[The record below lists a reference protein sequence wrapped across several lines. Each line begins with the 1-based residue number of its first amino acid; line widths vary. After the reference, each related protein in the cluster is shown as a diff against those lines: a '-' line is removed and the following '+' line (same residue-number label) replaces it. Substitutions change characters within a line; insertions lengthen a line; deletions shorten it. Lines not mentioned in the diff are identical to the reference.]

1 MSTPSGWQ
9 RKLILLFK
17 SEKRFGANS
26 IIRTFTEKS
35 IEEMKSTIITESM
48 CDLEALT
55 HKPRT
60 KDLAAHLANIKHQ
73 FIGQSELCFYQA
85 TLIVLLRRQYKTKET
100 FIEFETLWETETSYL
115 LKHLSLRWIISACD
129 TFVDHTDNTAR
140 AAILM
145 NATTLV
151 NTLRVYET
159 KRFLQLG
166 SESSSKMKPLINDNV
181 DALYSGDMPLYDGL
195 TYFRV
200 GFDDTLKNMRDRYKK
215 FYEVDRLATT
225 ILLSVFDRLQT
236 SIDYKS
242 NAFVTMRDLHRSER
256 SEWWLE

>member
-1 MSTPSGWQ
+1 MNTPSGWQ

-17 SEKRFGANS
+17 SERLFGADS
-26 IIRTFTEKS
+26 IMTTFTEKS
-35 IEEMKSTIITESM
+35 IEDMKKTIITESM
-48 CDLEALT
+48 CDLEALP

-60 KDLAAHLANIKHQ
+60 KDLASHLANIKHQ

-85 TLIVLLRRQYKTKET
+85 TLIVLLRRKYKTQET
-100 FIEFETLWETETSYL
+100 FIEFENLWTTENRYL

-166 SESSSKMKPLINDNV
+166 AESRDVMKPFLEDNV
-181 DALYSGDMPLYDGL
+181 EALYRGDMPLYDGL
-195 TYFRV
+195 TYFRI
-200 GFDDTLKNMRDRYKK
+200 GSDDTLKNMRDRYKK
-215 FYEVDRLATT
+215 FCEVDTLATT

-236 SIDYKS
+236 SIDINS
-242 NAFVTMRDLHRSER
+242 NAFATMRSLHRSER